1 ANQQREPVTRPSC
14 FSQYARFLEPSDG
27 KRVSPAIRERDRVF
41 PAPCPLVR
49 TAGIAAPVAAIAFV
63 VLWFVSGPLYGWSNA
78 WQLIVNTTSS
88 IITLVMVFLIQHTQR
103 RDTQA
108 IQLKLDELIRVNSEA
123 GNELISLEAKP
134 DTAVEE
140 MREASDELREEV
152 EDEVRPRG
160 RR

>member
-1 ANQQREPVTRPSC
+1 MATASVLQSESATGFFPRLARWCEQQVSRPGAS
-14 FSQYARFLEPSDG
+14 
-27 KRVSPAIRERDRVF
+27 
-41 PAPCPLVR
+41 
-49 TAGIAAPVAAIAFV
+49 VAAIAFV

-123 GNELISLEAKP
+123 RNELISLEAKP
-134 DTAVEE
+134 ETAVEE
-140 MREASDELREEV
+140 IRDAFDELREEV